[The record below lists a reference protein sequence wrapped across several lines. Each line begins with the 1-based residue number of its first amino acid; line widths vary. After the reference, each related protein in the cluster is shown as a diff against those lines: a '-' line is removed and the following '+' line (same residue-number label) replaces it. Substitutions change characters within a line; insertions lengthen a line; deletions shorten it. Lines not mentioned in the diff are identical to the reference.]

1 MNISYKL
8 QITAQRLLSFVSILV
23 ALFSFFRNEVKIQVV
38 KITIFTFIS
47 KYINMVVMFIPIK
60 LLFLLSGAKNISF
73 LTDIEESIG
82 RELYIGILVCIVIV
96 LYILDMFM
104 KIYKGKLTNFQKEI
118 VNKDSY
124 LLDGKPIQKKIIT
137 RTYNPYCQ
145 VLSDV
150 LLIVTS
156 IGVFLVV
163 SPTYA
168 LYFVTVIL
176 LYVAFIE
183 YLVFSPHQTRL
194 LKKLSLDN
202 NQFIHVCNGILY
214 LIFFIGIVIVLLTQS
229 IHILLAIFMMLVSR
243 ITNTSL
249 RTVFTSQRVL
259 RRDYFS

>member
-1 MNISYKL
+1 MNIL
-8 QITAQRLLSFVSILV
+8 QKFKITTQRLSSFFNLLV
-23 ALFSFFRNEVKIQVV
+23 ALFPFFRGNVKIQIV
-38 KITIFTFIS
+38 KITVCTFIS

-60 LLFLLSGAKNISF
+60 LLFLLSGAKNIAF
-73 LTDIEESIG
+73 LSDIEISIG
-82 RELYIGILVCIVIV
+82 RDLYIGILVFIVIV
-96 LYILDMFM
+96 LYVIDMFM
-104 KIYKGKLTNFQKEI
+104 KIYKGKLTNLQKER
-118 VNKDSY
+118 VDKESY
-124 LLDGKPIQKKIIT
+124 LLDGKAIQKKIIT

-145 VLSDV
+145 VLSDII
-150 LLIVTS
+150 LIVTS

-168 LYFVTVIL
+168 LYFVIVVF

-194 LKKLSLDN
+194 LKKLSLNN

-243 ITNTSL
+243 ITNASL
-249 RTVFTSQRVL
+249 RTVFTSQQVL